1 MGFHPPL
8 LITPGY
14 LYLASQK
21 ESLNKEVIKKIEAF
35 QFTEQDFFLWQNV
48 SGSGAQMVNTAHLDR
63 YSLVVFQNSDTGRER
78 RMDVSNFPSVALGR
92 CASGLN

>member
-1 MGFHPPL
+1 MDFHPPL

-48 SGSGAQMVNTAHLDR
+48 YQA
-63 YSLVVFQNSDTGRER
+63 LV
-78 RMDVSNFPSVALGR
+78 LKW
-92 CASGLN
+92 